1 MVAVLERE
9 FFLSEILGR
18 RVFLRTEQVGRLG
31 DMVIVETG
39 KIPEVS
45 HFVVERSF
53 GYPALLVPWHKISLI
68 SNTEIVID
76 DTDAAAYEGA
86 PAPGSILL
94 KDHILDKKIL
104 DMDDHEVEVVYDVKL
119 ILQSDKLYAGEVDFS
134 RYRLL
139 RRMGLKKVANF
150 FQRHHEESATVS
162 WLYVQPLPEHIGSFS
177 GHVKLNVLKENIHD
191 IHPVDLADILEE
203 LDSNQRLAL
212 FNELEPEHASDTLEE
227 VEPRVQRELIGAME
241 KERAAELISDMS
253 PAQAADVLAALPTDE
268 ADELL
273 TLMDQENVP
282 KVQQIIDKHDE
293 NILLYATTEFVRQ
306 PPIALAKDVIDSYRQ
321 LARDKEV
328 VMYVYVTDDNGL
340 LLGVVDVRELI
351 MADDDQTLAEIMT
364 DNVIALSPEDTLRD
378 AIEMFE
384 RYGFRAMPVS
394 DEEDRILGVVSYR
407 NIRGLT
413 PRLD

>member
-1 MVAVLERE
+1 
-9 FFLSEILGR
+9 
-18 RVFLRTEQVGRLG
+18 
-31 DMVIVETG
+31 
-39 KIPEVS
+39 
-45 HFVVERSF
+45 
-53 GYPALLVPWHKISLI
+53 
-68 SNTEIVID
+68 
-76 DTDAAAYEGA
+76 
-86 PAPGSILL
+86 
-94 KDHILDKKIL
+94 
-104 DMDDHEVEVVYDVKL
+104 
-119 ILQSDKLYAGEVDFS
+119 
-134 RYRLL
+134 
-139 RRMGLKKVANF
+139 
-150 FQRHHEESATVS
+150 
-162 WLYVQPLPEHIGSFS
+162 
-177 GHVKLNVLKENIHD
+177 
-191 IHPVDLADILEE
+191 
-203 LDSNQRLAL
+203 
-212 FNELEPEHASDTLEE
+212 
-227 VEPRVQRELIGAME
+227 
-241 KERAAELISDMS
+241 MS

-328 VMYVYVTDDNGL
+328 VMYVYVTDYNGL

-351 MADDDQTLAEIMT
+351 MADDNQTLAEIMT
-364 DNVIALSPEDTLRD
+364 DNVIALGSKDTLRD